1 MKARSRH
8 SSRSAA
14 SDRRAAAWAA
24 ATFFLLLAAYYVLR
38 PLRDEMAVR
47 VGTSRLGLLFTATFI
62 GMLCAAP
69 VFGWCASR
77 IRPARLVPGVF
88 GIFAF
93 QLLLFH
99 VAMRDSQFGVAS
111 SAALFV
117 WISIF
122 NVFAV
127 SVFWSLLTDRFGL
140 DAAERLFG
148 PISVGGSLGAV
159 AGPGITA
166 LLAEP
171 LGVAHLPLVSMAL
184 LVGALGC
191 AMRLS
196 RIRIEEASSESGMAA
211 GRPLGGSAWEG
222 LVLLV
227 RSPVLRLFC
236 AYLFL
241 HSLLGTVLYFEQ
253 TRLATTAFTSA
264 EARTGFFARVDLA
277 VNIVTVI
284 TQAVGTAALVRRFG
298 LAVALALLPLLSAI
312 GFALLGIAPTL
323 AVLVVFG
330 IVRRAGEYAIARP
343 TREMVFTVLPRNV
356 KYKAKNFLDTV
367 VVRGADA
374 GSGWLV
380 EGARALAVVG
390 APLALA
396 AVPVALLGALTGWR
410 LARHP
415 TVRIPQEDDHDNA
428 PLAGHS
434 TDEPGAAPLDS
445 RHGSAPARRDG

>member
-1 MKARSRH
+1 MKALPRH
-8 SSRSAA
+8 FLRTAA
-14 SDRRAAAWAA
+14 SDRQAAAWAA

-47 VGTSRLGLLFTATFI
+47 VGTAKLGLLFTATFL

-69 VFGWCASR
+69 VFGWCAAR

-88 GIFAF
+88 GVFAL
-93 QLLLFH
+93 QLGLFH
-99 VAMRDSQFGVAS
+99 VAMRDSGFGVAGS
-111 SAALFV
+111 SALFV

-148 PISVGGSLGAV
+148 PISVGGSLGAI
-159 AGPGITA
+159 AGPSITA

-171 LGVAHLPLVSMAL
+171 IGVARLPLVSMAL
-184 LVGALGC
+184 LVGAMGC
-191 AMRLS
+191 ALRLT
-196 RIRIEEASSESGMAA
+196 RTDIEGSASVSGVAA
-211 GRPLGGSAWEG
+211 GPPLGGTAWEG
-222 LVLLV
+222 FVLVV

-236 AYLFL
+236 AYLLL

-253 TRLATTAFTSA
+253 TRLATTAFASA

-284 TQAVGTAALVRRFG
+284 IQAVGTGALVRRFG
-298 LAVALALLPLLSAI
+298 LAVALALLPVLSAI
-312 GFALLGIAPTL
+312 GFAALGAAPSL
-323 AVLVVFG
+323 AVLVAVG
-330 IVRRAGEYAIARP
+330 VVRRAGEYAIARP
-343 TREMVFTVLPRNV
+343 AREMVFTVLPRNV

-380 EGARALAVVG
+380 EGARSAAVVG
-390 APLALA
+390 AALALA
-396 AVPVALLGALTGWR
+396 AVPVALLGAVIGWR

-415 TVRIPQEDDHDNA
+415 AVRSHKEEDHENTSPA
-428 PLAGHS
+428 RHP
-434 TDEPGAAPLDS
+434 TDGPGASPLDG
-445 RHGSAPARRDG
+445 RHDTAPARRDG

>member
-1 MKARSRH
+1 LKALSHPAFRI
-8 SSRSAA
+8 AA
-14 SDRRAAAWAA
+14 SDRRAAAWAS

-47 VGTSRLGLLFTATFI
+47 VGTARLGLLFTATFV

-69 VFGWCASR
+69 LFGWCAAR

-88 GIFAF
+88 GVFAL
-93 QLLLFH
+93 QLGLFNA
-99 VAMRDSQFGVAS
+99 AMQGSGFGTAG
-111 SAALFV
+111 SAVFFV

-148 PISVGGSLGAV
+148 PISVGGSLGAIV
-159 AGPGITA
+159 GPSITA

-171 LGVAHLPLVSMAL
+171 FGVARLPLVSMAL
-184 LVGALGC
+184 LVGAIGC
-191 AMRLS
+191 AWRLT
-196 RIRIEEASSESGMAA
+196 RVDIEGATSAPETTGA
-211 GRPLGGSAWEG
+211 PPVGGNAWEG
-222 LVLLV
+222 FVLIV

-236 AYLFL
+236 VYLLL

-253 TRLATTAFTSA
+253 TRLATTAFATPES
-264 EARTGFFARVDLA
+264 RTGFFARIDLA

-284 TQAVGTAALVRRFG
+284 TQAFGTSALVRRFG
-298 LAVALALLPLLSAI
+298 LAVALALLPALSAI
-312 GFALLGIAPTL
+312 GFALLGLSPTL
-323 AVLVVFG
+323 AVLVAVG
-330 IVRRAGEYAIARP
+330 VVRRAGEYAIARP
-343 TREMVFTVLPRNV
+343 AREMIFTVLPRNV

-380 EGARALAVVG
+380 EGARAMALVG
-390 APLALA
+390 APLALI
-396 AVPVALLGALTGWR
+396 AVPVAFLGAQTGWR

-415 TVRIPQEDDHDNA
+415 TIRIHEEEIHGTTA
-428 PLAGHS
+428 PEGQSAGK
-434 TDEPGAAPLDS
+434 PGTPPLD
-445 RHGSAPARRDG
+445 RRDGIAAARRDD